1 MIGWLTLKCFKMPL
15 IPKSQRETVGFARN
29 SVCRSLMQRA
39 IEMMDNAGLMRKPSL
54 DGLKAMLL
62 VQNLMLGSAA
72 EEKGKTEEV
81 YNEREQVG
89 I

>member
-1 MIGWLTLKCFKMPL
+1 MPL
-15 IPKSQRETVGFARN
+15 IPKSQRENVGFARN
-29 SVCRSLMQRA
+29 AVCRSLMQRA
-39 IEMMDNAGLMRKPSL
+39 IEMMDNAGLMRKPSV

-81 YNEREQVG
+81 YKEREQRSWVLFKE